1 MYVSK
6 PRISFS
12 ISKEGASYRGN
23 VSCWSTRGSPPVN
36 FTLLLDDKHVGSVTA
51 TESLA
56 VWFPVAMVP
65 GLDMG
70 VAQCRV
76 NTEVQ
81 ELMSEPVTLEVG
93 MSHTDM

>member
-1 MYVSK
+1 MT
-6 PRISFS
+6 
-12 ISKEGASYRGN
+12 
-23 VSCWSTRGSPPVN
+23 CWLTRGSPPVN
-36 FTLLLDDKHVGSVTA
+36 FSLSLDDKAVGSVTA

-56 VWFPVAMVP
+56 AWFPVAMVP
-65 GLDMG
+65 GMDMG

-93 MSHTDM
+93 MSYTDM